1 LLKAMMLD
9 VDVLSTIGGAFTP
22 SHVDGAFAVNAKSY
36 SLWQD
41 NTSDVTG
48 GLVINSEAAWGK

>member
-1 LLKAMMLD
+1 MNTVVSAF
-9 VDVLSTIGGAFTP
+9 GGAFTP
-22 SHVDGAFAVNAKSY
+22 SHVDAALVVNAKSY

-48 GLVINSEAAWGK
+48 ELVINSEAYFGN